1 MADPASAE
9 VTSGEPANVTAGEP
23 ANVTAG
29 EPANVTA
36 GEPAVRGGLQQ
47 IPRPARVRLGAA
59 PPWADLPVD
68 RRRGIG
74 LAEVEAALA
83 RRGPSVP
90 VPATSPQVELPGLDR
105 AGNRPAAVLCALF
118 EEEGEA
124 RVILTR
130 RSSRLRS
137 HTGEV
142 SFPGG
147 RLDPDEMPVA
157 AALREASEEVGLD
170 PEAVEILGQL
180 SPLSTYSN
188 QSTITPFVGVLGGRP
203 ALHPNPAEVERAFDV
218 SLAELASDDVY
229 HQELWELPGV
239 GWREINFF
247 DLVGDTV
254 WGATARMLRELL
266 VLVLEPGLV

>member
-1 MADPASAE
+1 MVA
-9 VTSGEPANVTAGEP
+9 AGEP
-23 ANVTAG
+23 ARA
-29 EPANVTA
+29 E
-36 GEPAVRGGLQQ
+36 VRGGRQQ
-47 IPRPARVRLGAA
+47 IPRPPRMRAGVV
-59 PPWADLPVD
+59 PPWADLPPA

-74 LAEVEAALA
+74 IAAVQAALA

-90 VPATSPQVELPGLDR
+90 VPGSSPSVELPGLDEP
-105 AGNRPAAVLCALF
+105 GSRPAAVLCALF
-118 EEEGEA
+118 EEAGEA

-157 AALREASEEVGLD
+157 AALREASEEIGLD
-170 PEAVEILGQL
+170 PAAVEILGQL
-180 SPLSTYSN
+180 SVLSTFSS
-188 QSTITPFVGVLGGRP
+188 QATITPFVGVLARRP
-203 ALHPNPAEVERAFDV
+203 LLHPNPAEVELAFDV
-218 SLAELASDDVY
+218 SLAELMSDGVY
-229 HQELWELPGV
+229 RQEVWELPGV
-239 GWREINFF
+239 GWREMNFF

-266 VLVLEPGLV
+266 ELVIEF